1 MDEYQFLLHYYLIN
15 LQVVM
20 AGIPAEGGQACLPA
34 SGGEYLR
41 FGQHPDIRLGVSSG
55 HVLKV

>member
-1 MDEYQFLLHYYLIN
+1 
-15 LQVVM
+15 M

-55 HVLKV
+55 HVSKV